1 MAYTSID
8 NPELYFQTKL
18 YSGNAGTQSIT
29 LDGSE
34 NMQPDMIWIKC
45 RSGTHSTE
53 NHNLYD
59 SVRGATKFAIPN
71 GTTAANSTDA
81 NSLTAFNTDGFSL
94 GTRTDVNGSG
104 EYCSW
109 NWKAGTSFTNDAS
122 STGIGS
128 LDSSGS
134 VSETAGFSICAF
146 TGTGSVATIK
156 HGLSTL
162 PNVIIT
168 KSRANAENWGV
179 LHSGINTDYQTD
191 YLILNTNGG
200 SGDSAEYYNDTAP
213 TSSIFTV
220 GTADATNDAE
230 DMISY
235 IFSERK
241 GYSKFGNY
249 TGNGNVN
256 GTIIWTGFKPAL
268 VIIKNTASSEHWR
281 LYDNKRDPHNHMYH
295 VIYGN
300 DSGAESTTDNASEE
314 IDFLANGFKMRSS
327 AQQLNA
333 SGQVYVYLAFAESP
347 FVNSNGIPNNAR

>member
-8 NPELYFQTKL
+8 NPELFVQTKL

-34 NMQPDMIWIKC
+34 NMQPDMVWIKC

-71 GTTAANSTDA
+71 GTTAADSTDA

-156 HGLSTL
+156 HGLSTI

-191 YLILNTNGG
+191 YLILNSNGG

-213 TSSIFTV
+213 TSSVFTV
-220 GTADATNDAE
+220 GTADATNDAAN
-230 DMISY
+230 MIAY

-241 GYSKFGNY
+241 GYSKFGIY
-249 TGNGNVN
+249 TGTGVDS
-256 GTIIWTGFKPAL
+256 GTFSYCGFKPSFVL
-268 VIIKNTASSEHWR
+268 TKRTDSSGSWVIQ
-281 LYDNKRDPHNHMYH
+281 DNKRPGYNETSLDLNPN
-295 VIYGN
+295 N
-300 DSGAESTTDNASEE
+300 SEAEETNNG
-314 IDFLANGFKMRSS
+314 IDMLSNGFKQRNTD
-327 AQQLNA
+327 AHTNA
-333 SGQVYVYLAFAESP
+333 SGGTYIFMAFAESP